1 MKTSLSKVAFLN
13 DQNPFLVVTCLR
25 LPFRSVGSGW
35 QWISE
40 GLKETKSAT
49 MNIFEKKYFRFKSFV
64 KVELSYVF
72 TINQVYFPLLV
83 IICVPPIII
92 DS

>member
-1 MKTSLSKVAFLN
+1 
-13 DQNPFLVVTCLR
+13 
-25 LPFRSVGSGW
+25 
-35 QWISE
+35 
-40 GLKETKSAT
+40 
-49 MNIFEKKYFRFKSFV
+49 MNIFPKKKFLFKSFV

-72 TINQVYFPLLV
+72 TINLFSIAETALKSELSNKIGVCFLLLV